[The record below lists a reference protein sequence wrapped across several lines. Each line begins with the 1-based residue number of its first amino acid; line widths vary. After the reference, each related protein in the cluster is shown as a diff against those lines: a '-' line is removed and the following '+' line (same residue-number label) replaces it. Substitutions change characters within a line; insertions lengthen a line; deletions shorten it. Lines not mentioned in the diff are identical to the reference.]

1 MSRILLI
8 ETATEVCSV
17 AIAVD
22 GAVVALVE
30 ELQAPSHAAL
40 LTLQIEQ
47 CASMSGIPL
56 ATLDA
61 VAVSSGP
68 GSYTS
73 LRVGASVAKGICYA
87 LDKPLIAV
95 NTLLALAWASRE
107 EPSIV
112 NRSPSTVFVPML
124 DARRQEV
131 WLAVYDA
138 ELRTIAAEQPL
149 ILENNLFENFIQQN
163 LSGAG
168 GKTLVTAGNGSEKLK
183 NVPPHENVVFS
194 PVKKCSARH
203 LSALAER
210 FFQQTDFQNVAY
222 FEPFYMKA
230 PNITT
235 PSKAPF

>member
-17 AIAVD
+17 AIAVN
-22 GAVVALVE
+22 GEVVALVE

-47 CASMSGIPL
+47 CVGKSGIPL
-56 ATLDA
+56 AALDA

-107 EPSIV
+107 EQSILNPPS
-112 NRSPSTVFVPML
+112 STVFVPML

-138 ELRTIAAEQPL
+138 ELRTIVPEQPL
-149 ILENNLFENFIQQN
+149 ILENNLFENFIQQS
-163 LSGAG
+163 LPEAG
-168 GKTLVTAGNGSEKLK
+168 GKLLVAVGNGSEKLK
-183 NVPPHENVVFS
+183 NVPTRENVVFS

-203 LSALAER
+203 LSALAEQ
-210 FFQQTDFQNVAY
+210 FFQQADFQNVAY
-222 FEPFYMKA
+222 FELFYMKA